1 MLRKCAKWD
10 FEQKTHPPHLG
21 LTWGLAGEE
30 KRICLFGWLLLNSDS
45 MTEVIKDE
53 VKEAL
58 VKKMFDLGTHFGYGR
73 NSRHPS
79 NKAFLFG
86 LKNKTV
92 IIDLEKTA
100 DSLNT
105 AKAFAHELGRNKKMI
120 IFVGTK
126 SEAKKPITS
135 VANLA
140 NLPYVTER
148 WIGGTMTNFKE
159 IRRRIDRLLTLKDEE
174 AKGELTK
181 YTKKE
186 RGVIAKEVSD
196 LERYFGNLTD
206 LIKLP
211 GAIFV
216 VDPKKEVIAVAEAK
230 KLNIPVIALANSDCN
245 IEGITYPIIGN
256 DAQQKVIDFIGREI
270 VTAYTDG
277 VKEGDQA
284 LADTKP
290 VEAVVVA

>member
-1 MLRKCAKWD
+1 
-10 FEQKTHPPHLG
+10 
-21 LTWGLAGEE
+21 
-30 KRICLFGWLLLNSDS
+30 
-45 MTEVIKDE
+45 MTEAVKDQA
-53 VKEAL
+53 KEDL

-105 AKAFAHELGRNKKMI
+105 AKAFAKELGHNKKAI

-126 SEAKKPITS
+126 TEAKKPIES
-135 VANLA
+135 VATLA

-148 WIGGTMTNFKE
+148 WIGGTMTNFRE
-159 IRRRIDRLLTLKDEE
+159 IRRRIDRLLTLNDEE
-174 AKGELTK
+174 AKGELNK

-186 RGVIAKEVSD
+186 RGVIAKEVANLD
-196 LERYFGNLTD
+196 RYFGTLTG
-206 LIKLP
+206 LAKLP

-216 VDPKKEVIAVAEAK
+216 VDPKKEEIAVAEAK
-230 KLNIPVIALANSDCN
+230 KLNIPVIALSNSDCN
-245 IEGITYPIIGN
+245 IEGITYPIVGN
-256 DAQQKVIDFIGREI
+256 DAQRKVIDFIAREI
-270 VTAYTDG
+270 AIAYNEG
-277 VKEGDQA
+277 VKDGNDQA
-284 LADTKP
+284 AATL
-290 VEAVVVA
+290 VATQPAETEKSI

>member
-1 MLRKCAKWD
+1 MA
-10 FEQKTHPPHLG
+10 E
-21 LTWGLAGEE
+21 A
-30 KRICLFGWLLLNSDS
+30 
-45 MTEVIKDE
+45 VKDQ
-53 VKEAL
+53 VKEDL
-58 VKKMFDLGTHFGYGR
+58 VKKMFDLGAHFGYGR

-79 NKAFLFG
+79 SKAFLFG

-105 AKAFAHELGRNKKMI
+105 AKAFAKELGYNKKAI

-126 SEAKKPITS
+126 NEAKDPIS
-135 VANLA
+135 SIARLA
-140 NLPYVTER
+140 SLPYVNER

-174 AKGELTK
+174 AKGELNK

-186 RGVIAKEVSD
+186 RGVIAKEVTD

-206 LIKLP
+206 LTKLP

-216 VDPKKEVIAVAEAK
+216 VDPKKEAIAVAEAK
-230 KLNIPVIALANSDCN
+230 KLNIPVIALASSDCN
-245 IEGITYPIIGN
+245 IEGITYPIVAN
-256 DAQQKVIDFIGREI
+256 DAQRKVIDFIGREI
-270 VTAYTDG
+270 ATAYLEGT
-277 VKEGDQA
+277 KEGDQA
-284 LADTKP
+284 AAALAKP
-290 VEAVVVA
+290 AEASVA

>member
-1 MLRKCAKWD
+1 MVEAVKD
-10 FEQKTHPPHLG
+10 Q
-21 LTWGLAGEE
+21 
-30 KRICLFGWLLLNSDS
+30 
-45 MTEVIKDE
+45 IKED
-53 VKEAL
+53 L
-58 VKKMFDLGTHFGYGR
+58 VKKMFDLGAHFGYGR

-79 NKAFLFG
+79 SKAFLFG

-100 DSLNT
+100 ESLNT
-105 AKAFAHELGRNKKMI
+105 AKAFAKELGHNKKAI

-126 SEAKKPITS
+126 TEARKSIAS
-135 VANLA
+135 AANLA

-174 AKGELTK
+174 AKGELAK

-186 RGVIAKEVSD
+186 RGVIAKEVAD
-196 LERYFGNLTD
+196 LERYFGNLTG
-206 LIKLP
+206 LTKLP

-216 VDPKKEVIAVAEAK
+216 VDPKKEEIAVAEAK

-245 IEGITYPIIGN
+245 IKDLTYPIVAN
-256 DAQQKVIDFIGREI
+256 DAQQKVIDFISHEI
-270 VTAYTDG
+270 VGAYNDG
-277 VKEGDQA
+277 VKEGD
-284 LADTKP
+284 L
-290 VEAVVVA
+290 VATEQLKQ

>member
-1 MLRKCAKWD
+1 M
-10 FEQKTHPPHLG
+10 
-21 LTWGLAGEE
+21 
-30 KRICLFGWLLLNSDS
+30 I
-45 MTEVIKDE
+45 EVVKDQ
-53 VKEAL
+53 VKEDL
-58 VKKMFDLGTHFGYGR
+58 VKKMFDLGAHFGYGR

-79 NKAFLFG
+79 SKAFLFG

-105 AKAFAHELGRNKKMI
+105 AKAFAKELGLNKKAI

-126 SEAKKPITS
+126 TEAKKSITS
-135 VANLA
+135 AANLA
-140 NLPYVTER
+140 NLPYVIER

-174 AKGELTK
+174 AKGELIK

-186 RGVIAKEVSD
+186 RGVIAKEVTD
-196 LERYFGNLTD
+196 LEHYFGNLTD
-206 LIKLP
+206 LTKLP

-216 VDPKKEVIAVAEAK
+216 VDPKKEEIAVTEAK

-245 IEGITYPIIGN
+245 IEGITYPIVAN
-256 DAQQKVIDFIGREI
+256 DAQLKVIDFIGREI
-270 VTAYTDG
+270 AVAYNEGT
-277 VKEGDQA
+277 KEAEQ
-284 LADTKP
+284 
-290 VEAVVVA
+290 VAPASVA